1 MNTDQIIQST
11 GLEEDRRQVV
21 KETGIYKFPQN
32 NPRMA
37 LDYIRG
43 LFNQAVYI
51 NGQYA
56 GRKDTIEVDGSLRS
70 FVDDV
75 LKPLICK
82 PIICNIVKFNDNKA
96 YAFVGDKKVA
106 EWYGKNIEEFIA
118 EMATQ
123 YELVE
128 VHA

>member
-1 MNTDQIIQST
+1 MNTDIQST
-11 GLEEDRRQVV
+11 GLEEDRRQVNP
-21 KETGIYKFPQN
+21 TGLYKCPQN
-32 NPRMA
+32 NTRMG

-43 LFNQAVYI
+43 LFNQAIYI
-51 NGQYA
+51 NGQCI
-56 GRKDTIEVDGSLRS
+56 GKKNTIEVDDNLRS

-82 PIICNIVKFNDNKA
+82 PTICNIVKFNDNKA
-96 YAFVGDKKVA
+96 YAFAGDKKVA
-106 EWYGKNIEEFIA
+106 EWYGKHIEEFIA

-123 YELVE
+123 YELVK

>member
-1 MNTDQIIQST
+1 MHNLPST
-11 GLEEDRRQVV
+11 GLEEDRRQVNL
-21 KETGIYKFPQN
+21 TGLYKYPQN
-32 NPRMA
+32 NTHMQ

-56 GRKDTIEVDGSLRS
+56 GKKNTIEVDGSLRA

-75 LKPLICK
+75 LKPLIAK
-82 PIICNIVKFNDNKA
+82 PTICHIVKFNDNKA
-96 YAFVGDKKVA
+96 YAFADNQKVA
-106 EWYGKNIEEFIA
+106 EWYGKDIKEFVA
-118 EMATQ
+118 EMATK

>member
-1 MNTDQIIQST
+1 MNTDIQST
-11 GLEEDRRQVV
+11 GLEEDRRQV
-21 KETGIYKFPQN
+21 KPTGLYKYPQN
-32 NPRMA
+32 NTRMR

-43 LFNQAVYI
+43 LFNQAIYI

-56 GRKDTIEVDGSLRS
+56 GNKNTIEVDASLRS

-82 PIICNIVKFNDNKA
+82 PTICNIVKFNDNKA

-106 EWYGKNIEEFIA
+106 EWYGKHIEEFIA
-118 EMATQ
+118 EMTTQ

>member
-1 MNTDQIIQST
+1 MNTNQIQST
-11 GLEEDRRQVV
+11 GLEEDRRQVNP
-21 KETGIYKFPQN
+21 TGLYKYPQN
-32 NPRMA
+32 DTRMQ

-56 GRKDTIEVDGSLRS
+56 GKKDTIEVDANLRS

>member
-1 MNTDQIIQST
+1 MNTNQIQST

-21 KETGIYKFPQN
+21 KETGLYKFPQSN
-32 NPRMA
+32 TRMQ

-56 GRKDTIEVDGSLRS
+56 GRKDTIEVDGSLRA

-75 LKPLICK
+75 LKPIITAPTICH
-82 PIICNIVKFNDNKA
+82 IVKFNDNKA
-96 YAFVGDKKVA
+96 YAFANNQKVA

-118 EMATQ
+118 EMATK